1 MSESKCPINHETGET
16 VAAGAPGVMLRNV
29 PQNELPHPTQGD
41 ASYRWWPKHL
51 NVGLLDENPRERDP
65 HESGF
70 DYRAAFEALDLAEV
84 KKDIAEVLTT
94 SQPWWPADFGN
105 YGPLIIRVAWH
116 SAGTYRQFDGRGGVS
131 TGQQR
136 FSPTESWPDNVSTDK
151 GRRLLWPVKQKYGR
165 SISWADLIVLA
176 GNVAL
181 EIMGLPTTGFGGG
194 RIDAWEPENVYW
206 GSEPQWKGTEDRI
219 TDEEKRELEKPLGAT
234 VMGLIYV
241 DPEGPEGQPDP
252 ARAAHDIRE
261 TFARMG
267 MNDRETLAL
276 IAGGHTF
283 GKAHGAAPDGD
294 HVHESPA
301 EAPLQDQGLG
311 WKNDFGTGVG
321 DDTITSGLEVTWT
334 YHPTR
339 WDNEFLH
346 ILFAYE
352 WELFKGEGGHWQWRP
367 KDGAGADMVP
377 LAHSDGHREPRMF
390 TTDLALRVDPDYERI
405 AREFLADH
413 KTFEKEFANAWF
425 KLVHRDMGPKSR
437 YLGPEVPA
445 EDFIWQDPLPAATGE
460 PLLGSDIAALKQTV
474 LNSGLTRQQ
483 LIKTAWASAST
494 YRGTDFRG
502 GANGARIRLEP
513 QRHWEVNE
521 PEQLDTVLA
530 VYEGIQRDFNET
542 NAPRHV
548 SLADLIVL
556 GGAAAI
562 EQAAAEG
569 GVEIEVPFASG
580 RVDATQADTDP
591 ETFAYL
597 EPTNDG
603 FRNYLRPGHSL
614 PAENLLI
621 DRSQLLGLRVPE
633 VTALIGGLRAL
644 GVTYKDTDLGVLT
657 TRPGVL
663 SNDWYRNLLENGTV
677 WHAVDDEQNTFEATR
692 FGDDQV
698 IWRASRFD
706 LVFSANSELR
716 AVTEYYAG
724 NDANEI
730 FVRDFVAAWNKVINA
745 DRFDLQR
752 GTPTVA

>member
-1 MSESKCPINHETGET
+1 MSESKCPIDHETG
-16 VAAGAPGVMLRNV
+16 APVSGDATGVTMPGI
-29 PQNELPHPTQGD
+29 PQKELPHPTQGD
-41 ASYRWWPKHL
+41 ASFAWWPKHL
-51 NVGLLDENPRERDP
+51 NVGLLDENPRERNPEED
-65 HESGF
+65 GF
-70 DYRAAFEALDLAEV
+70 DYKAAFEALDLDQV

-116 SAGTYRQFDGRGGVS
+116 SAGTYRQFDGRGGAG

-136 FSPTESWPDNVSTDK
+136 FLPTEAWPDNVSTDK

-165 SISWADLIVLA
+165 SISWGDLIVLA

-181 EIMGLPTTGFGGG
+181 EIMGLPTAGYGGG

-219 TDEEKRELEKPLGAT
+219 TDKQRRDLEKPLGAT

-261 TFARMG
+261 TFDRMG

-283 GKAHGAAPDGD
+283 GKSHGAAPDGE
-294 HVHESPA
+294 HVHGSPA
-301 EAPLQDQGLG
+301 EAGIQDQGLG
-311 WKNDFGTGVG
+311 WKNDFKSGIG

-339 WDNEFLH
+339 WDNEYLH
-346 ILFAYE
+346 ILFSYE
-352 WELFKGEGGHWQWRP
+352 WECYKGEGGHWQWRP
-367 KDGAGADMVP
+367 KDGAGQDMVP
-377 LAHSDGHREPRMF
+377 LAHSDGRREPRMF
-390 TTDLALRVDPDYERI
+390 TTDLALRVDPEYERI
-405 AREFLADH
+405 GREFLGDQ
-413 KTFEKEFANAWF
+413 KLFEQEFAKAWY

-437 YLGPEVPA
+437 YLGKEVPA
-445 EDFIWQDPLPAATGE
+445 ADYIWQDPLPAATGE
-460 PLLGSDIAALKQTV
+460 PVLAADINELKQQI
-474 LNSGLTRQQ
+474 LASGLTRQQ
-483 LIKTAWASAST
+483 LVKTAWASAST
-494 YRGTDFRG
+494 FRATDYRG

-521 PEQLDTVLA
+521 PEQLDQVLS
-530 VYEGIQRDFNET
+530 VYEKIQSDFNEQ
-542 NAPRHV
+542 NAPRHI

-556 GGAAAI
+556 GGSAAI
-562 EQAAAEG
+562 EQAAHEG
-569 GVEIEVPFASG
+569 GVDIEVPFTPG
-580 RVDATQADTDP
+580 RVDATQDDTDP

-621 DRSQLLGLRVPE
+621 DRAQLLGLRVPE
-633 VTALIGGLRAL
+633 LTALIGGLRVL
-644 GVTYKDTDLGVLT
+644 GTGYEGTDLGLLT
-657 TRPGVL
+657 DRPGVL
-663 SNDWYRNLLENGTV
+663 SNDWYRNLLENGNV
-677 WHAVDDEQNTFEATR
+677 WNSTDETQNTFEMR
-692 FGDDQV
+692 HYGEDEV
-698 IWRASRFD
+698 VWRASRFD

-716 AVTEYYAG
+716 AVAEYYASD
-724 NDANEI
+724 DARDI
-730 FVRDFVAAWNKVINA
+730 FVRDFVAAWNKVMNA
-745 DRFDLQR
+745 DRYDLR
-752 GTPTVA
+752 